1 MCQDIGSACE
11 YAVIDLQNVMAGTCG
26 VEIGDDIVAEATIG
40 EHEGIGSTSAR
51 EGIVTWRAVDRVV
64 TAGAINRR
72 TALPDVTSHI
82 RRGGREAVHVRL
94 R

>member
-11 YAVIDLQNVMAGTCG
+11 YAVIDFQNIMAGISG
-26 VEIGDDIVAEATIG
+26 VEIGDDILAEIG
-40 EHEGIGSTSAR
+40 TRKHEGIGPASAR
-51 EGIVTWRAVDRVV
+51 EDVVTWRAVDRVV

-72 TALPDVTSHI
+72 TALPDVTSYI